1 MSIYQPAVGASHEG
15 DVVSE
20 ATAAALAGANAQAMP
35 RRAPRRSISLRRL
48 QRAALWLFVFAGAFV
63 FIEPSPYEFLFPI
76 AFIATALAGLRL
88 PARAA
93 PLVLLLT
100 LFNIG
105 GALSLIPY
113 LDDEKSVTFVLIS
126 IYLAFTA
133 IYFAAL
139 MTEEATARLA
149 VIRSALIW
157 SAWVAGLA
165 GVLGY
170 FNVAGLGDQLTEYG
184 RASGTFKDPNVF
196 GPYLVLPIIFVVQS
210 FLERRA
216 GFVRTLILLSVPL
229 AGLFLSFSRGAW
241 ADLAGALILLFGLTF
256 VTSPR
261 PAIRLRVMV
270 YAGACVV
277 ALIAL
282 LAVALSVD
290 TIRQIFEERATLS
303 QSYDLGVT
311 GRFGNQLRSIPLL
324 LGDINGFGPLRF
336 HVHFGAD
343 PHNVYINA
351 FASYGWLGG
360 LSYLALIVA
369 TWVVAWHR
377 VFRRGPLQA
386 YAIAVWSTLAPMTVQ
401 GFQIDT
407 DHWRHFYLL
416 LGLMWGIAATSL
428 ITATPRSARRL
439 APAPPLHPAL
449 PPPSTS
455 KS

>member
-1 MSIYQPAVGASHEG
+1 M
-15 DVVSE
+15 SE
-20 ATAAALAGANAQAMP
+20 ATAAALGRPHTQA
-35 RRAPRRSISLRRL
+35 APRRSISLRRL

-88 PARAA
+88 PARGA

-105 GALSLIPY
+105 GAFSLIPY

-126 IYLAFTA
+126 IYLGFTA

-139 MTEEATARLA
+139 MTEEAAGRLA

-157 SAWVAGLA
+157 SAWVTGLA

-170 FNVAGLGDQLTEYG
+170 FNIAGLGDHFTEYG

-196 GPYLVLPIIFVVQS
+196 GPYLVLPIIYVVQS
-210 FLERRA
+210 FLERRT
-216 GFVRTLILLSVPL
+216 GFVRTLIVLSIPL
-229 AGLFLSFSRGAW
+229 AALFLSFSRGAW
-241 ADLAGALILLFGLTF
+241 ADLVGALVLLFGLTF
-256 VTSPR
+256 MTSPR
-261 PAIRLRVMV
+261 PAIRLRVIL
-270 YAGACVV
+270 YAGVCVV
-277 ALIAL
+277 ALAAL

-369 TWVVAWHR
+369 TWVVGWR
-377 VFRRGPLQA
+377 TVFRRGPLQTH
-386 YAIAVWSTLAPMTVQ
+386 AIALWSALAPMTIQ
-401 GFQIDT
+401 GYQIDT

-416 LGLMWGIAATSL
+416 LGLVWGIAATSQF
-428 ITATPRSARRL
+428 APSAR
-439 APAPPLHPAL
+439 PARRPQTFPSPYPAL
-449 PPPSTS
+449 PPPSP